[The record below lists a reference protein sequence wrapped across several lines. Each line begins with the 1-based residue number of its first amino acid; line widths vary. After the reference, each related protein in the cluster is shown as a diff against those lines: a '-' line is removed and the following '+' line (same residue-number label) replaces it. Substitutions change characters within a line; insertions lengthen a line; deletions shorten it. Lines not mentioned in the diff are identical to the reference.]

1 MLRSMTGFGK
11 ASVEAGLKKLT
22 IEIRSLNSR
31 GMDINLKVPSTFR
44 EWENDIRNLLSVSL
58 VRGKVDLSIT
68 QESGETSELPVI
80 SKEAVRNYYDQ
91 MNLIATELGV
101 STKDSMHLYLA
112 ALKMPDTTKS
122 AREIPTEKEWEA
134 LQNGLRQALDQV
146 SDFRKLE
153 GEKLEED
160 IDSRILLILD
170 KLKQTSDFEKERIR
184 KIRERIGKQ
193 LSESSLSQ
201 EPDKNRFEQELIYY
215 LEKLDITEEK
225 VRLKKHCEYF
235 LETMK
240 ETESPGKKL
249 GFIAQEI
256 GREINTLG
264 SKANDFEIQKLVVQ
278 MKDELEKIREQLM
291 NVL

>member
-11 ASVEAGLKKLT
+11 ASVEAGQKKLS

-122 AREIPTEKEWEA
+122 AREHPTEEEWEA